1 MNQNFSMTMALAFL
15 LTFAVM
21 GCGRKAAD
29 PKVEIDK
36 AAQAMAQAAP
46 PPSAGTATAQ
56 ANAAPPPVQQMND
69 AVASYK
75 SGNLEDAV
83 TRFQKM
89 RIHAALSGEQLMA
102 LNSAMAAVMGD
113 IYARAAK
120 GDARAQ
126 AAVKEYERMQNAR

>member
-1 MNQNFSMTMALAFL
+1 MKKNFPAALAVNAL
-15 LTFAVM
+15 LILAVI
-21 GCGRKAAD
+21 GCGRKAAN
-29 PKVEIDK
+29 PQGEID
-36 AAQAMAQAAP
+36 QAVQSMQAAP
-46 PPSAGTATAQ
+46 PPAATTVVSS
-56 ANAAPPPVQQMND
+56 ANAAPPPVQQMNE

-89 RIHAALSGEQLMA
+89 RIHGTLSGEQLMA

>member
-1 MNQNFSMTMALAFL
+1 M
-15 LTFAVM
+15 
-21 GCGRKAAD
+21 
-29 PKVEIDK
+29 
-36 AAQAMAQAAP
+36 QAAP
-46 PPSAGTATAQ
+46 PPAATTVVSS
-56 ANAAPPPVQQMND
+56 ANAAPPPVQQMNE

-89 RIHAALSGEQLMA
+89 RIHGTLSGEQLMA